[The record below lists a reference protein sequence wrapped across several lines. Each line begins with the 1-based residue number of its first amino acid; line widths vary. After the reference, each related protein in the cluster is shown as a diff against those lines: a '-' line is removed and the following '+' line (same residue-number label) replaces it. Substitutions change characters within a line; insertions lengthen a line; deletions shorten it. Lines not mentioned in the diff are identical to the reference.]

1 MLFRSSRF
9 GSPLLADQEGESDLD
24 KGSPKLALDSVF
36 RTAFPSRFKRD
47 ALCVSIAAPGAPGSG
62 TVLRLLNVH
71 LDSLDSQFRRALEM
85 RILAGLLREPGCS
98 GGVVAGDFNA
108 IDPLDE
114 TLVDKHALVDAW
126 VALRGTA
133 AGGATWGV
141 GVERE
146 FDDVDGRRPGRLDK
160 VVMLGVQPCAIDVL
174 QPGLV
179 GAYTRWSD
187 HCGLRCTFAI

>member
-1 MLFRSSRF
+1 
-9 GSPLLADQEGESDLD
+9 
-24 KGSPKLALDSVF
+24 
-36 RTAFPSRFKRD
+36 
-47 ALCVSIAAPGAPGSG
+47 
-62 TVLRLLNVH
+62 
-71 LDSLDSQFRRALEM
+71 M

-114 TLVDKHALVDAW
+114 TLVDKHGLVDAW

-141 GVERE
+141 GVE

-160 VVMLGVQPCAIDVL
+160 VVMLGVQPIAIDDL
-174 QPGLV
+174 QPGRV
-179 GAYTRWSD
+179 GAYTPRRWSD